1 MSSTCPSCGY
11 QDFEPPKT
19 CKCGYYADESFI
31 IDSFIKES
39 DGTDRVEIE
48 GKVPENPIN
57 SKNNKPVKES
67 IIKEI
72 DSWMFTFSESDK
84 CICLSTPAL
93 QSFMLKFTL
102 DDLEKLLEFMYQK
115 TGKEKTTR
123 KLRLS
128 VEEVPDLID
137 KVHRMIEEK
146 KSKITL
152 NFDNDELE
160 EIVDLINMK
169 LKE

>member
-1 MSSTCPSCGY
+1 M
-11 QDFEPPKT
+11 
-19 CKCGYYADESFI
+19 
-31 IDSFIKES
+31 
-39 DGTDRVEIE
+39 
-48 GKVPENPIN
+48 PENPIN